1 MAPAVYLAL
10 RARMDIL
17 RWTSWVIVGLACI
30 SLLTRMTLRAMHR
43 GASMTFF
50 GLTGLAILGNT
61 VFELC
66 TVGSYGSTA
75 ADVMHYGTRALLL
88 LTSIIGIVNGRHSSP

>member
-1 MAPAVYLAL
+1 
-10 RARMDIL
+10 MDIL

-30 SLLTRMTLRAMHR
+30 SLLTRMTLRGMHR
-43 GASMTFF
+43 GVSMTFF

-66 TVGSYGSTA
+66 TVGSYGNTS
-75 ADVMHYGTRALLL
+75 ADIVQYGTRSLLL
-88 LTSIIGIVNGRHSSP
+88 LTSIAGVLMGRRMHG